1 MRYEIKFLLIYFIS
15 FLIYT
20 DSFKY
25 NNPNNH
31 GVVGL
36 INIPTARFY
45 EESSTTLTAYKGDP
59 DRKLSLTLMPY
70 DWFEA
75 SIFYSSIDGK
85 KYPNYEWQDYVDK
98 GFNAK
103 FRIKQEGLFPA
114 IAIGFNDIAG
124 TGIYSSEYIV
134 GSYGVEN
141 LDLHLGVGW
150 GVLSGGKYTYD
161 NILGNIDSSFYN
173 RDSET
178 GRGGQ
183 LSLDNYFSGKKMGL
197 FGGVSYLL
205 NQDWLLKFEIDSTD
219 IPLEKGFPI
228 RNSNYSIAAEY
239 IALDNLVFSFNYER
253 NDFLGI
259 KAIWKNNSSSFISNP
274 YKSNEI
280 LEKNKIQKLKKRLA
294 INNIGVKS
302 IKQRD
307 DSLYLSVTEYAYS
320 DYKNLETN
328 INKALIEN
336 RFNVEETIIS
346 FSTAGLDAYK
356 TKNIEGKNLD
366 AYKTIYERKEN
377 SLFTYSPNIVLRPFI
392 AGRENF
398 LKLALLGELNTEF
411 IIRNNLFWSTNFKV
425 ALWQD
430 FDDLYIPPVNTYPNQ
445 VRSDIKMYL
454 KNFKNGVI
462 LGRSQFD
469 FFQSINDSHHFQFTV
484 GILEE
489 MFSGYGMEYLWKS
502 DNLPFALGFES
513 FQIYKRDYD
522 LGFGLLD
529 YKNITSHINFY
540 YENEYILPFS
550 AHISFGEYLAGD
562 IGYTFDISRRFNNG
576 VVMGGFFTRT
586 DVSKKDFGE
595 GSFDKGIY
603 FKIPIKDEWFNFSWR
618 PLTKDP
624 GAKLIRKNTLYDLLR
639 KYR

>member
-141 LDLHLGVGW
+141 LDFHLGVGW

-219 IPLEKGFPI
+219 IPIEKGFPI
-228 RNSNYSIAAEY
+228 RNSNYSIAREY

-280 LEKNKIQKLKKRLA
+280 LEKNRIQKLKKRLA

-346 FSTAGLDAYK
+346 FSTAGLDAYT

-411 IIRNNLFWSTNFKV
+411 IIRNNLFWSTNLKV

-430 FDDLYIPPVNTYPNQ
+430 FDDLYIPPVNTFPNQ

-454 KNFKNGVI
+454 NNFKDRII

-469 FFQSINDSHHFQFTV
+469 FFKTINDSHHFQITA

-489 MFSGYGMEYLWKS
+489 MFSGYGIEYLWKRNNS
-502 DNLPFALGFES
+502 PFAVGVES
-513 FQIYKRDYD
+513 FQVYKRDYE

-529 YKNITSHINFY
+529 YENITSHINFY
-540 YENEYILPFS
+540 YDNNYILPFNV
-550 AHISFGEYLAGD
+550 HVSFGEYLAGD
-562 IGYTFDISRRFNNG
+562 VGYTFDISRKFKNG
-576 VVMGGFFTRT
+576 VVMGGFLQELMFQKKILAKVVLIKVFTLKFRLQMN
-586 DVSKKDFGE
+586 G
-595 GSFDKGIY
+595 
-603 FKIPIKDEWFNFSWR
+603 
-618 PLTKDP
+618 
-624 GAKLIRKNTLYDLLR
+624 LILVGDH
-639 KYR
+639 

>member
-124 TGIYSSEYIV
+124 TGIYSSEYSV

-141 LDLHLGVGW
+141 LDFHLGVGW

-197 FGGVSYLL
+197 FGGELL
-205 NQDWLLKFEIDSTD
+205 
-219 IPLEKGFPI
+219 
-228 RNSNYSIAAEY
+228 A
-239 IALDNLVFSFNYER
+239 
-253 NDFLGI
+253 
-259 KAIWKNNSSSFISNP
+259 
-274 YKSNEI
+274 
-280 LEKNKIQKLKKRLA
+280 
-294 INNIGVKS
+294 
-302 IKQRD
+302 
-307 DSLYLSVTEYAYS
+307 
-320 DYKNLETN
+320 
-328 INKALIEN
+328 
-336 RFNVEETIIS
+336 
-346 FSTAGLDAYK
+346 
-356 TKNIEGKNLD
+356 
-366 AYKTIYERKEN
+366 
-377 SLFTYSPNIVLRPFI
+377 
-392 AGRENF
+392 
-398 LKLALLGELNTEF
+398 
-411 IIRNNLFWSTNFKV
+411 
-425 ALWQD
+425 
-430 FDDLYIPPVNTYPNQ
+430 
-445 VRSDIKMYL
+445 
-454 KNFKNGVI
+454 
-462 LGRSQFD
+462 
-469 FFQSINDSHHFQFTV
+469 
-484 GILEE
+484 
-489 MFSGYGMEYLWKS
+489 
-502 DNLPFALGFES
+502 
-513 FQIYKRDYD
+513 
-522 LGFGLLD
+522 
-529 YKNITSHINFY
+529 
-540 YENEYILPFS
+540 
-550 AHISFGEYLAGD
+550 
-562 IGYTFDISRRFNNG
+562 
-576 VVMGGFFTRT
+576 
-586 DVSKKDFGE
+586 
-595 GSFDKGIY
+595 
-603 FKIPIKDEWFNFSWR
+603 
-618 PLTKDP
+618 
-624 GAKLIRKNTLYDLLR
+624 
-639 KYR
+639 

>member
-141 LDLHLGVGW
+141 LDFHLGVGW

-219 IPLEKGFPI
+219 IPIEKGFPI
-228 RNSNYSIAAEY
+228 RNSNYSIAREY

-280 LEKNKIQKLKKRLA
+280 LEKNRIQKLKK
-294 INNIGVKS
+294 G
-302 IKQRD
+302 
-307 DSLYLSVTEYAYS
+307 
-320 DYKNLETN
+320 
-328 INKALIEN
+328 
-336 RFNVEETIIS
+336 
-346 FSTAGLDAYK
+346 
-356 TKNIEGKNLD
+356 
-366 AYKTIYERKEN
+366 
-377 SLFTYSPNIVLRPFI
+377 
-392 AGRENF
+392 
-398 LKLALLGELNTEF
+398 
-411 IIRNNLFWSTNFKV
+411 
-425 ALWQD
+425 
-430 FDDLYIPPVNTYPNQ
+430 
-445 VRSDIKMYL
+445 
-454 KNFKNGVI
+454 
-462 LGRSQFD
+462 
-469 FFQSINDSHHFQFTV
+469 
-484 GILEE
+484 
-489 MFSGYGMEYLWKS
+489 
-502 DNLPFALGFES
+502 
-513 FQIYKRDYD
+513 
-522 LGFGLLD
+522 
-529 YKNITSHINFY
+529 
-540 YENEYILPFS
+540 
-550 AHISFGEYLAGD
+550 
-562 IGYTFDISRRFNNG
+562 
-576 VVMGGFFTRT
+576 
-586 DVSKKDFGE
+586 
-595 GSFDKGIY
+595 
-603 FKIPIKDEWFNFSWR
+603 
-618 PLTKDP
+618 
-624 GAKLIRKNTLYDLLR
+624 
-639 KYR
+639 